1 MAGTYDGLEVKTY
14 VDGIL
19 GATTAHVGAIEVQ
32 AHNLTIAINS
42 EEIDRYYYGTIDEVK
57 IYNRAL
63 SKGEI
68 RFLVGS

>member
-1 MAGTYDGLEVKTY
+1 MTSGTTC
-14 VDGIL
+14 L

-32 AHNLTIAINS
+32 THNLTMAINS

-63 SKGEI
+63 SEGEI
-68 RFLVGS
+68 RFLVGN